1 MSTHCQDHTN
11 IVTLMSRL
19 ETTIDNNKEWS
30 RNMSRKFDNIEK
42 KIDSLEKDMGDF
54 KVKNEENMSEIK
66 VKIEGLQLKLIL
78 TTATI
83 TATVVAIVNF
93 FMRG

>member
-1 MSTHCQDHTN
+1 MSTHCPDHTN
-11 IVTLMSRL
+11 IVSLMSRL

-30 RNMSRKFDNIEK
+30 KDMSRKFDNIEK
-42 KIDSLEKDMGDF
+42 KIDSLEKELSD
-54 KVKNEENMSEIK
+54 VK

-83 TATVVAIVNF
+83 TATVVAIINF

>member
-1 MSTHCQDHTN
+1 MSTHCPDHTN
-11 IVTLMSRL
+11 IVSLMSRL

-30 RNMSRKFDNIEK
+30 RNMSRKIDNIEK

-54 KVKNEENMSEIK
+54 KVKNEKNMSEIK

-83 TATVVAIVNF
+83 TGTVVAIVNF